1 MTSIQIIELQKNLI
15 LEINM
20 VNRCILL
27 GMLGLKL
34 KTINKCLSSA
44 PIKGRSQCYASCIGM
59 SQPLRKWHV
68 YIAGKSFYE
77 DQSCVV
83 EFLLRFENKQQNKP
97 YNDSAQAQE
106 IIIYW

>member
-1 MTSIQIIELQKNLI
+1 
-15 LEINM
+15 
-20 VNRCILL
+20 
-27 GMLGLKL
+27 
-34 KTINKCLSSA
+34 
-44 PIKGRSQCYASCIGM
+44 M

-83 EFLLRFENKQQNKP
+83 EFLLRFENKQQSKP

-106 IIIYW
+106 IIIYWYFVLYSVPYMLCGVTGIREIFKYSEA